1 MPIKKSLLFCLG
13 CLFSFFCFGQSAQLE
28 YEQWAQENPIVKVV
42 ADKQLPPYDFIDDDG
57 KFSGVGPDIINEL
70 SALLPFQF
78 QYQQANSF
86 KEQIK
91 SLKSGSSD
99 VFTLCAPATA
109 DKYGLL
115 ISNPLLEK
123 ASYLIYKPSTS
134 DFKQLNDLRPFHRIG
149 FGAGYATEE
158 DAKRIGGSPKLIPVK
173 SVKSAIERIQLGS
186 LDGFV
191 TDLAQANYWVE
202 RLRLSGFDYLALNL
216 AESMSLHFCVS
227 PDKPQLVTWLN
238 WGIQQLPSGRIEEI
252 HLKWKGKLS
261 EFDVGA
267 EDKLDTFSELA
278 TFAGVGVIIF
288 VLISGGILLSRQNTD
303 NFAERFSS
311 DRFKNIY
318 FAIIF
323 LIVLLII
330 GLTTVILVTTRAGVL
345 KSHIDNLDVSLTA
358 TDRRL
363 SDWFRGRKVLVE
375 YLTKKE
381 ELRNLAWVM
390 VELEKA
396 NYSAI
401 GSSELKAFHDIVSQ
415 QASLDTQS
423 VGYYLVNE
431 LGVNVASSNQEF
443 IHKPNILLKQDS
455 YHLERIFDGESVFIS
470 PVWSDINLD
479 DNVSA
484 ADRDPVIVIG
494 SPVLSTEGEIV
505 AALMFT
511 FPPEQEF
518 SSIFTNARQGKTGET
533 FAVDDDGYIITRS
546 IANKELQNRGLVPV
560 GESTILHIRM
570 PDNGANGLL
579 QSTIDQITGE
589 DVNGYTNYF
598 GLKVIGKWMWNP
610 ELDIMLVS
618 EIAETEVYA
627 DYIKTKIN
635 LWLVS
640 VIAVIIIA
648 IISLFMFVVGRRAHI
663 LQMDSNRKLEGLVA
677 DRTQELAKSEQDN
690 RLILGSVTDSII
702 GIDRQGNCTYLNGSA
717 EQIIGAPSEKLVDQH
732 VTDFITLNEESSQ
745 ATLVQQL
752 DESLQAG
759 KSQTHIAE
767 LVPDDEQQALAIE
780 YVINPIVIAGNIVG
794 AVLILRDITKEQEV
808 KSALINA
815 KKMADE
821 ASESKSNFLANMSHE
836 IRTPMN
842 AIIGMS
848 YLALQG
854 ELTAKAR
861 NYVDKVNRS
870 ATNLLGIIND
880 ILDFSKIEAGKI
892 ELEEIPFSFEQV
904 LEDLSNVVVAKTEEK
919 GLELL
924 FKIDPELPLELMGDP
939 LRINQILTNLTSNS
953 VKFTEHGEI
962 TIKLKVLENT
972 ERTVKLHFT
981 VSDTGI
987 GMTPEQQSKLF
998 QSFSQ
1003 ADASTTRKYGG
1014 TGLGLTICKSFV
1026 EQMGGEIWVESEL
1039 GQGSDFH
1046 FTIFLNRSES
1056 ELDSIESAGQHLLG
1070 NKKVLLVD
1078 DSQSTLDIHRQIME
1092 SFGCMVYSASSGE
1105 KAIELAEKTGVNFDI
1120 ALIDWNM
1127 SGIDGVE
1134 TSKRLQAIVQKP
1146 MQQVVM
1152 VSNFKRDE
1160 IGEENIDRYFDSHI
1174 AKPVTPQSLYRG
1186 IKKLISHEVNDA
1198 VEKDAASTSQ
1208 LLAGHS
1214 VLLVEDNELNQELA
1228 NELLSQAGLK
1238 VTIANNGK
1246 EGVIKAE
1253 ENSFDLILMDLQ
1265 MPVMDGFEATKL
1277 IRQSNNLIP
1286 IIAMTANAMQSDKER
1301 VLSHGMNDHIAK
1313 PINVKQMYSTLAQW
1327 LSVDVPEVDEDIGLV
1342 TVEDNP
1348 VGKPFD
1354 FQYIDVEKGLAVTN
1368 GNMALYRKL
1377 LSRFIDG
1384 QKDFTEQFI
1393 QLRESGEQVALTRLA
1408 HTLKGSAG
1416 NIGATELYEIAHQ
1429 LELASISNSDDIE
1442 QLFNQTK
1449 EQLINVISEIENTD
1463 TIAQNAAESD
1473 GNAHSVLS
1481 GDELVARLEAL
1492 FELID
1497 DFDATAS
1504 EVATA
1509 LEAEVSA
1516 PEIKS
1521 LFKEMINALDEYDF
1535 ETAGDVTNQ
1544 VISQLKEQAGDS
1556 K

>member
-1 MPIKKSLLFCLG
+1 MPLRKILVFCVS
-13 CLFSFFCFGQSAQLE
+13 CLSSFFCFGQSTQLE
-28 YEQWAQENPIVKVV
+28 YEQWAQANSVVKVV
-42 ADKQLPPYDFIDDDG
+42 ADKQLPPYDFVDDDG
-57 KFSGVGPDIINEL
+57 NVSGVGPDIINEL
-70 SALLPFQF
+70 NPLLPFEF
-78 QYQQANSF
+78 QYQEPNNF
-86 KEQIK
+86 INQIRTVK
-91 SLKSGSSD
+91 NGDSD
-99 VFTLCAPATA
+99 MFTLCAPSTA

-123 ASYLIYKPSTS
+123 ASYLIYKPDTS
-134 DFKQLNDLRPFHRIG
+134 DFKQLNDLRPYHRIG
-149 FGAGYATEE
+149 FGKGYATEE
-158 DAKRIGGSPKLIPVK
+158 DAKRIGGSPELIAVS

-202 RLRLSGFDYLALNL
+202 RLRLTGFDYLELNT

-227 PDKPQLVTWLN
+227 PQKPELVAWLN
-238 WGIQQLPSGRIEEI
+238 WGIQQLPSGRIDEI
-252 HLKWKGKLS
+252 HSKWKGNLS
-261 EFDVGA
+261 EFDLGD
-267 EDKLDTFSELA
+267 EDKLDTFSEWA
-278 TFAGVGVIIF
+278 TYAGVGVIIF
-288 VLISGGILLSRQNTD
+288 VLISGGLLLSRQNTD
-303 NFAERFSS
+303 SFAERFSS

-330 GLTTVILVTTRAGVL
+330 GLTTIILVTTRAGVI

-363 SDWFRGRKVLVE
+363 SDWYRGRKLLVD
-375 YLTKKE
+375 YLTRKE

-396 NYSAI
+396 NYSAK
-401 GSSELKAFHDIVSQ
+401 GSSELKAFNELVSQ
-415 QASLDTQS
+415 QAALDTQS
-423 VGYYLVNE
+423 VGYYLVNDK
-431 LGVNVASSNQEF
+431 GVNVASSNEEF

-470 PVWSDINLD
+470 PIWSDINLD
-479 DNVSA
+479 DNNSA

-494 SPVLSTEGEIV
+494 SPVRSLEGEV
-505 AALMFT
+505 VGALMFT
-511 FPPEQEF
+511 FSPEQEF
-518 SSIFTNARQGKTGET
+518 STIFTNARQGKTGET

-546 IANKELQNRGLVPV
+546 IANKHLQDRGLVPV

-570 PDNGANGLL
+570 PDNGQNGLL
-579 QSTIDQITGE
+579 QNAIDQITGE
-589 DVNGYTNYF
+589 DVDGYINYF
-598 GLKVIGKWMWNP
+598 GLRVIGKWMWNP

-627 DYIKTKIN
+627 DYNRTKVN

-640 VIAVIIIA
+640 IIAVIIIG

-677 DRTQELAKSEQDN
+677 ERTQELAKSEQDN

-702 GIDRQGNCTYLNGSA
+702 GIDRNGHCTYLNRSA
-717 EQIIGAPSEKLVDQH
+717 EQIIGTPSEEVVDQH
-732 VTDFITLNEESSQ
+732 VTDFITLNEEASQ
-745 ATLVQQL
+745 AELVQQL
-752 DESLQAG
+752 EASLQAG
-759 KSQTHIAE
+759 KSQTHIAK
-767 LVPDDEQQALAIE
+767 LIADDEQKALSIE
-780 YVINPIVIAGNIVG
+780 YVINPIVISGNIVG
-794 AVLILRDITKEQEV
+794 AVLILRDITKDQEV
-808 KSALINA
+808 KSALIDA

-892 ELEEIPFSFEQV
+892 ELEEIAFSFEQV

-924 FKIDPELPLELMGDP
+924 FQIDPELPLELLGDP

-953 VKFTEHGEI
+953 VKFTEHGEV
-962 TIKLKVLENT
+962 TIKLKVVESQDDA
-972 ERTVKLHFT
+972 VKLHCT

-987 GMTPEQQSKLF
+987 GMTPEQQDKLF

-1039 GQGSDFH
+1039 GQGSHFH
-1046 FTIFLNRSES
+1046 FTIVLKRSES
-1056 ELDSIESAGQHLLG
+1056 ELDSIESAGRELLG

-1078 DSQSTLDIHRQIME
+1078 DSQSTLDIHREIME

-1127 SGIDGVE
+1127 SGIDGIE
-1134 TSKRLQAIVQKP
+1134 TSKRLQALVQKP
-1146 MQQVVM
+1146 MQQVVI

-1160 IGEENIDRYFDSHI
+1160 VGEENIDRYFDSHI
-1174 AKPVTPQSLYRG
+1174 AKPVTPQSLFRG
-1186 IKKLISHEVNDA
+1186 LKALINHETDDKAENETVT
-1198 VEKDAASTSQ
+1198 TSQ
-1208 LLAGHS
+1208 VLAGHT

-1228 NELLSQAGLK
+1228 NELLSQAGLT

-1253 ENSFDLILMDLQ
+1253 ENAFDIILMDLQ
-1265 MPVMDGFEATKL
+1265 MPIMDGFEATKL
-1277 IRQSNNLIP
+1277 IRQSNNHVP
-1286 IIAMTANAMQSDKER
+1286 IIAMTANAMQSDKEK

-1327 LSVDVPEVDEDIGLV
+1327 LSVEVPETDSDIGLV

-1348 VGKPFD
+1348 VGKPFEFEHID
-1354 FQYIDVEKGLAVTN
+1354 FEKGLAVTN
-1368 GNMALYRKL
+1368 GNAALYRKL
-1377 LSRFIDG
+1377 LARFIDG
-1384 QKDFTEQFI
+1384 QQDFAEQFKQI
-1393 QLRESGEQVALTRLA
+1393 KSADDQVALTRLA

-1416 NIGATELYEIAHQ
+1416 NIGATALYDVAHQ
-1429 LELASISNSDDIE
+1429 LELACSENSLQIDELFLNTNE
-1442 QLFNQTK
+1442 QLA
-1449 EQLINVISEIENTD
+1449 LVISEISSAD
-1463 TIAQNAAESD
+1463 TIAQSLGTNGDKAA
-1473 GNAHSVLS
+1473 SVLS
-1481 GDELVARLEAL
+1481 SEELVNRLKAL

-1504 EVATA
+1504 EVASSI
-1509 LEAEVSA
+1509 EAEVSA
-1516 PEIKS
+1516 PEIKAM
-1521 LFKEMINALDEYDF
+1521 FKEMTAALDEYDF
-1535 ETAGDVTNQ
+1535 ETAGEVTQN
-1544 VISQLKEQAGDS
+1544 IITTLNEQSGES
-1556 K
+1556 E